1 MCRTRCCVTTDA
13 EALSLPPA
21 DAIRYFAGK
30 LNVATR
36 RWDDVWRAAH
46 SRAFMVAGV
55 QADDLLAGI
64 RGALAKALADGT
76 TLAEFRADLAP
87 MLGRLGWDSRGRG
100 YVGWRTRLVYETNL
114 RSAYAA
120 GQYEQQTDPDVLDL
134 VPVWRYRHSGAL
146 DARPEHQAW
155 DGLTLRHDD
164 PWWRTHYPPNGWGC
178 GCWVEPLT
186 DRQAA
191 RSGGIGQAPP
201 IVTRPWTDPASGR
214 QADVPIGIDPGWD
227 YNVGASWRQLRGLD
241 APTAATPPDWPPPA
255 PRVGPAA

>member
-1 MCRTRCCVTTDA
+1 MTTDA

-21 DAIRYFAGK
+21 EAIRYFAGK
-30 LNVATR
+30 LNIATR
-36 RWDDVWRAAH
+36 RWDDVWKAAH

-55 QADDLLAGI
+55 QADDLLAGV
-64 RGALAKALADGT
+64 RAAVAKAISQGT

-87 MLGRLGWDSRGRG
+87 MLQRLGWDAKGPG

-120 GQYEQQTDPDVLDL
+120 GQYEQETDPDVLPL
-134 VPVWRYRHSGAL
+134 VPIWRYRHSGAR
-146 DARPEHQAW
+146 DPRPEHRAW

-178 GCWVEPLT
+178 GCWVEPMT
-186 DRQAA
+186 EAQAA
-191 RSGGIGQAPP
+191 RSGGVGEAPR

-227 YNVGASWRQLRGLD
+227 YNIGASWRELRGLD
-241 APTAATPPDWPPPA
+241 TPTAPMPTDWPPPA
-255 PRVGPAA
+255 PRLDGGA